1 MLRELWFAHS
11 RVLFVAA
18 CMLGWM
24 SAHAQSSQVN
34 ATCTNP
40 PAQSSLLN
48 EVHTIA
54 DSSQGVP
61 VECSFDVSVAGTYQV
76 TLNDLGLDVETT
88 PAVPAPLASVKLGV
102 TSGTTVV
109 GTVLTAPGNMQFDA
123 AVGTYVIR
131 VVGVPGTDPGSGPIG
146 IKVTNVAD
154 SSLLAS
160 FSSTLA
166 KPYLL
171 FPATVSSLDD
181 SFTVET
187 DGSYVVTLADL
198 QLPQPLAHLTLV
210 ITTTDG
216 TFVTNPPL
224 GAAGSAT
231 VTLQHGVTYRI
242 LAGGRADTTVNAGL
256 FSASVAPAGGGTPVY
271 SKLVAIGT
279 VAPLASVTL
288 SAGGT
293 YALTLSDLS
302 YPAALTNLQAIVALN
317 GQLIARLT
325 SAGTSP
331 TFTGAA
337 GTYQVFAVAT
347 AATSG
352 ATTSGSY
359 AVSLTLQGGAPAL
372 SVARTVSAPV
382 DTTPSSYSFDTNVPT
397 AGSYAFDLA
406 DFGFPTAFASLSA
419 VVVQNGAVIGQPL
432 TVAGTQTVAVSA
444 GPLSVL
450 VFSQPGTAGSL
461 FGVGLTAANA
471 TSPVFETTQGVG
483 QLFSAR
489 QISVT
494 AAGGYAVSVGDVKF
508 PAALA
513 TFAVVVTRGSQP
525 VGSIYGTGAFAFQ
538 AATPGNYFVNFIA
551 TPDAKELAGTYSL
564 SVVPGPSVK
573 LGSDVTTVASGGVVH
588 LNWSSVNTDSCMASD
603 GWSGAKAVSDTAT
616 SAPLTADTTFTLT
629 CSGEGATA
637 AQSVK
642 ISVTAPP
649 PASSGGGGGGGA
661 LDTPLLLVLLGFVL
675 RWSSHRI
682 RHAFVMHA
690 A

>member
-1 MLRELWFAHS
+1 
-11 RVLFVAA
+11 
-18 CMLGWM
+18 MLGWM

-34 ATCTNP
+34 ATCTNT

-54 DSSQGVP
+54 DPSQGVP
-61 VECSFDVSVAGTYQV
+61 VECSFDVSVAGTYRV
-76 TLNDLGLDVETT
+76 TLNDLGVVPGTS
-88 PAVPAPLASVKLGV
+88 PAVPSPLASVKLGV

-109 GTVLTAPGNMQFDA
+109 GTVLTAPGDMQFDA
-123 AVGTYVIR
+123 TIGTYVIR
-131 VVGVPGTDPGSGPIG
+131 VVGLPGTDAGSGPIG
-146 IKVTNVAD
+146 IKVTNTAD
-154 SSLLAS
+154 STLLAS

-166 KPYLL
+166 KPYLD
-171 FPATVSSLDD
+171 FPATVGTLDD
-181 SFTVET
+181 SFTVQT
-187 DGSYVVTLADL
+187 DGSYVVTLADR
-198 QLPQPLAHLTLV
+198 QLPQPLTTLTLV
-210 ITTTDG
+210 ITTSDG

-242 LAGGRADTTVNAGL
+242 LGAGKADTTVNAGL

-271 SKLVAIGT
+271 SKMVAIGT
-279 VAPLASVTL
+279 VAPLAAVTL

-293 YALTLSDLS
+293 YALHLSDLS
-302 YPAALTNLQAIVALN
+302 YPVALTSLEALVAVN
-317 GQLIARLT
+317 GQVVAQLT

-331 TFTGAA
+331 TFTSVA

-372 SVARTVSAPV
+372 SVARAVSPAAG
-382 DTTPSSYSFDTNVPT
+382 TTPSSYSFDTNIPT

-406 DFGFPTAFASLSA
+406 DFGFPTAFASLAA
-419 VVVQNGAVIGQPL
+419 VVVQNGAVLGQPL
-432 TVAGTQTVAVSA
+432 TIAGTQNVPVAA

-461 FGVGLTAANA
+461 FGVGLTAAGA
-471 TSPVFETTQGVG
+471 APVFEVTQGVG
-483 QLFSAR
+483 QLFTAR
-489 QISVT
+489 QVSIT
-494 AAGGYAVSVGDVKF
+494 AAGGYAVNVSDVQF

-513 TFAVVVTRGSQP
+513 TFAAVVTRGPQS
-525 VGSIYGTGAFAFQ
+525 VGSIYGKGTFGFQ
-538 AATPGNYFVNFIA
+538 APTPGNYFVNFIA
-551 TPDAKELAGTYSL
+551 TPNGTDKAGTYSL
-564 SVVPGPSVK
+564 RLVPGPSVK
-573 LGSDVTTVASGGVVH
+573 LDGDVTTIASGGVVH
-588 LNWSSVNTDSCMASD
+588 LKWSSVNTDSCTGSG
-603 GWSGAKAVSDTAT
+603 GWSGAKTASTTETTET
-616 SAPLTADTTFTLT
+616 SATLTADTTFTLT
-629 CSGEGATA
+629 CSGEGTTA

-642 ISVTAPP
+642 ITVTAAP

-661 LDTPLLLVLLGFVL
+661 LDTSLVLVLLAFVL
-675 RWSSHRI
+675 RGSSRRI

>member
-34 ATCTNP
+34 STCTNP
-40 PAQSSLLN
+40 PAQTSLLN

-54 DSSQGVP
+54 DPSQGVP
-61 VECSFDVSVAGTYQV
+61 VECSFDVSVAGTYRV
-76 TLNDLGLDVETT
+76 TLSDLGIVAGTNPL
-88 PAVPAPLASVKLGV
+88 VPAPLASVKLGV

-109 GTVLTAPGNMQFDA
+109 GTVITAPGDMQFDA
-123 AVGTYVIR
+123 TVGTYVIR

-154 SSLLAS
+154 NSLLAS

-166 KPYLL
+166 KPYLD
-171 FPATVSSLDD
+171 FPATVGTLDD
-181 SFTVET
+181 SFTVT
-187 DGSYVVTLADL
+187 SDGSYVVTLTDQ
-198 QLPQPLAHLTLV
+198 QLPQPLTTLTLV
-210 ITTTDG
+210 ITTSDG
-216 TFVTNPPL
+216 AFVTNPPL

-242 LAGGRADTTVNAGL
+242 LAAGKTDTTVNAGL

-279 VAPLASVTL
+279 VAPLAAVTL
-288 SAGGT
+288 NAGGT

-302 YPAALTNLQAIVALN
+302 YPAPLTSLEAIVALN
-317 GQLIARLT
+317 GQVVARLA

-337 GTYQVFAVAT
+337 GSYQVFAVAT

-352 ATTSGSY
+352 SY
-359 AVSLTLQGGAPAL
+359 AVSITSQGGAPAL

-382 DTTPSSYSFDTNVPT
+382 GTTPSSYSFDTNVPT

-406 DFGFPTAFASLSA
+406 DFGFPTAFASLAA

-494 AAGGYAVSVGDVKF
+494 AAGGYAVNVSDVKF

-525 VGSIYGTGAFAFQ
+525 VGSIYGHGAFAFQ
-538 AATPGNYFVNFIA
+538 AATPGNYLVNFIA

-564 SVVPGPSVK
+564 SVVPGPSVQ

-588 LNWSSVNTDSCMASD
+588 LKWTSVNTDSCTASD
-603 GWSGAKAVSDTAT
+603 GWSGVKAVSDQAT

-642 ISVTAPP
+642 ITVTAP

-661 LDTPLLLVLLGFVL
+661 LDVYLVLVLLGFAL
-675 RWSSHRI
+675 RWSSRRI